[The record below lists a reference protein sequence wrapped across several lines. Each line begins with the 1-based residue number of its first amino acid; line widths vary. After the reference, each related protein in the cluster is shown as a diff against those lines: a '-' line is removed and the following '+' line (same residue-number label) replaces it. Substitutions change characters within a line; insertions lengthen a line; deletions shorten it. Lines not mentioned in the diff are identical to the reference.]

1 MVAFAKMHGLG
12 NDFVVLDVRTE
23 PLALDA
29 ALVRALA
36 DRHRGI
42 GFDQLIV
49 LHDSER
55 ADVYMQIFN
64 ADGSESG
71 ACGNASRCI
80 ARELMAASGAGRASM
95 ETLAGVLEARGAG
108 SGQITVDLGE
118 VRTAWGEI
126 PLAEGRDTLQL
137 RVAEAEGLGDGVAAN
152 VGNPHVVF
160 FVDDPDAVDLGGLGP
175 RIEHAPL
182 FPERTNVSVARV
194 AAPGRIRLRV
204 WERGVGIT
212 KACGT
217 AACAAVVAAARRGL
231 TGRSARV
238 ELDGGTLGVEWDA
251 RGHAL
256 LTGPAVT
263 VFRGTFDL
271 AELGGQPAA

>member
-263 VFRGTFDL
+263 VFRGTFDV
-271 AELGGQPAA
+271 AALGGQPAA